1 MGRLIFTL
9 SLKHTI
15 RWKHLRRQGTAQVS
29 ASLSDRAVGTD
40 LLSPGV
46 WFLHVMVAL
55 FLLTWPQFLVC
66 FNCPDLAFL
75 LLQDV
80 SISSPVPTKMEKAT
94 KDQSPQ
100 VMCSGAEA
108 PSLLATSFWLAE
120 RGYAI
125 ISTGCTFLVT
135 EYKHS
140 HKVLFN
146 KKKKKL
152 VSCFLCY
159 SCENTLLFKWGF
171 SSPLLLLCIKIYI
184 NTHLLQDRRRTIFFP
199 ASALLKYWQGG
210 TE

>member
-1 MGRLIFTL
+1 MGRLIFTR

-15 RWKHLRRQGTAQVS
+15 RWKHLRRQGTAQVA

-80 SISSPVPTKMEKAT
+80 SISSPVPTKLEKAT

-140 HKVLFN
+140 HKVLF
-146 KKKKKL
+146 KKKK
-152 VSCFLCY
+152 
-159 SCENTLLFKWGF
+159 NW
-171 SSPLLLLCIKIYI
+171 
-184 NTHLLQDRRRTIFFP
+184 FP
-199 ASALLKYWQGG
+199 ASFVTVVRTHFCLNGGSPVLSCCSASKYTSIHIYCRTEGGLFFFLLLPC
-210 TE
+210 